1 MQYKNQS
8 KLKVYSINT
17 LLKLFILLLI
27 SGCSS
32 KPSKWDNINEEG
44 AFVVHR
50 RQSPI
55 GEENYKI
62 QNINDTII
70 VTSLQ
75 GENERGRI
83 SGVLSELKLTK
94 DLEPFYYS
102 SKRIS
107 GDTTN
112 VLEVEKIGPNKITII
127 EKHFDKVT
135 KEISG
140 NFFPLHSNIPAGVE
154 IMLYHCYF
162 KYGQKSLPTYPRGK
176 ITVTNTGKD
185 TVTIDGSQK
194 ILDRYVTTGIN
205 WGGRTVWLD
214 ESKNLVA
221 LVKANTQIRE
231 MVKKEYMEAL
241 PTFIAGNVTEQM
253 AQLSKYTEQLKGPE
267 YPVTALIG
275 GDVLVGLSESVKKDM
290 TLIIEDGKI
299 VKIGKSE
306 VIEVPKGAKI
316 IDVKG
321 KTLIPGL
328 WDMHAHSNQV
338 QWAPAYLAGGVTTIR
353 DNGNELEFATSFR
366 DAIAKD
372 GALGPDIILAGM
384 TDGPGAKGNGII
396 RARSVEEAKE
406 VVALYHKNG
415 YEQIK
420 IYSSIEPEILKT
432 LAVEAH
438 KIGMTVT
445 GHVPKPV
452 NDTRLAVEG
461 GMDML
466 SHYNR
471 ILAALFTNKKVSD
484 IGPYFMVDH
493 EVTDE
498 MVDDAI
504 AFYLKHGTVL
514 DVTFGLGVVRTLPKG
529 NLMETIEP
537 DAGRMAYELFESK
550 KFRAGVNPFISNKS
564 KLNIIRTGEV
574 IGKFYKAGI
583 PIVAGT
589 DNFAPGFGHFLELE
603 SYVKFGGLTPLD
615 AIKTATIIPAKAM
628 GMGDVTG
635 TLEVGKEADIAIL
648 EKNPLIDISNLRTV
662 SAVMTN
668 GNYYVS
674 NPLWEAADFKP
685 KKNLKINRDIK

>member
-1 MQYKNQS
+1 MLHKNQS
-8 KLKVYSINT
+8 KLMAYSING
-17 LLKLFILLLI
+17 LLKLFVLLLI
-27 SGCSS
+27 SSCSS
-32 KPSKWDNINEEG
+32 KSSKWDNINEEG
-44 AFVVHR
+44 TFIVHR

-62 QNINDTII
+62 HTINDTII

-83 SGVLSELKLTK
+83 TGVLSELKLTK

-107 GDTTN
+107 RDTTN
-112 VLEVEKIGPNKITII
+112 VLEIEKIGPNKITIW

-135 KEISG
+135 KEVSG
-140 NFFPLHSNIPAGVE
+140 NFFPLHSNIPAGIE
-154 IMLYHCYF
+154 IMLYHYYF
-162 KYGQKSLPTYPRGK
+162 KKDQKSLPTYPRGEV
-176 ITVTNTGKD
+176 TVTNTGKD
-185 TVTIDGSQK
+185 TVTIGGTQK

-231 MVKKEYMEAL
+231 MIKKEYIEAL

-253 AQLSKYTEQLKGPE
+253 AQLSEYTKEVKGLE
-267 YPVTALIG
+267 YPVTALVG
-275 GDVLVGLSESVKKDM
+275 GDVLVGLSKSVKKDM

-306 VIEVPKGAKI
+306 AVQVPNGAKI

-366 DAIAKD
+366 DAIAKE
-372 GALGPDIILAGM
+372 GAVGPDILLAGM

-396 RARSVEEAKE
+396 RARSVKEAKE

-420 IYSSIEPEILKT
+420 IYSSIEPEILKV
-432 LAVEAH
+432 LSEEAH

-445 GHVPKPV
+445 GHVPNPV
-452 NDTRLAVEG
+452 DDTRKAVEG

-471 ILAALFTNKKVSD
+471 ILAALFTNKKVSE
-484 IGPYFMVDH
+484 IGPYFMVDN
-493 EVTDE
+493 EVTDD

-514 DVTFGLGVVRTLPKG
+514 DVTFGLGVLRTLPKG

-537 DAGRMAYELFESK
+537 DAGRMAYELFEGK
-550 KFRAGVNPFISNKS
+550 KFRAGINPLLSNKS
-564 KLNIIRTGEV
+564 KLNIIRSAEV
-574 IGKFYKAGI
+574 LGKFYKAGI

-603 SYVKFGGLTPLD
+603 SYVKFCGLTPLD

-628 GMGDVTG
+628 GYDEVTG
-635 TLEVGKEADIAIL
+635 TIEVGKQADIAIL
-648 EKNPLIDISNLRTV
+648 DKNPLLDISNLRTV
-662 SAVMTN
+662 SSVMTN
-668 GNYYVS
+668 GNYYES
-674 NPLWEAADFKP
+674 EALWIAADFKP
-685 KKNLKINRDIK
+685 TRD

>member
-8 KLKVYSINT
+8 KLKSYSINY

-32 KPSKWDNINEEG
+32 KPSKWDNFSEEG
-44 AFVVHR
+44 TFIVHR

-62 QNINDTII
+62 HTINDTII

-75 GENERGRI
+75 GENERGRVT
-83 SGVLSELKLTK
+83 GVLSELRLTK

-107 GDTTN
+107 KDTTN
-112 VLEVEKIGPNKITII
+112 VLEVEKIGPNKITIW

-135 KEISG
+135 KEVSG
-140 NFFPLHSNIPAGVE
+140 DFFPLHSNIPAGIE

-162 KYGQKSLPTYPRGK
+162 KYAQKSLSTYPRGE

-185 TVTIDGSQK
+185 TVTINGTQK

-205 WGGRTVWLD
+205 WGGRTIWLD

-231 MVKKEYMEAL
+231 MIKKEYIEAL

-253 AQLSKYTEQLKGPE
+253 AQLSEYTEKLKGLE
-267 YPVTALIG
+267 YPVTALVG
-275 GDVLVGLSESVKKDM
+275 GDILVGSNESVKKNM

-366 DAIAKD
+366 DAIAKE
-372 GALGPDIILAGM
+372 GALGPDILLAGM

-396 RARSVEEAKE
+396 RARSVKEAKE

-420 IYSSIEPEILKT
+420 IYSSIEPEILKV

-445 GHVPKPV
+445 GHVPNPV
-452 NDTRLAVEG
+452 NDTRIAVEN

-471 ILAALFTNKKVSD
+471 ILAALFTNKKASE
-484 IGPYFMVDH
+484 IGPYFMVEN

-498 MVDDAI
+498 MVNNTI
-504 AFYLKHGTVL
+504 AFYLKHETVL
-514 DVTFGLGVVRTLPKG
+514 DVTLGLGVIRTLPKG
-529 NLMETIEP
+529 KIMETIEP
-537 DAGRMAYELFESK
+537 DAGRMAYELFEGK
-550 KFRAGVNPFISNKS
+550 RFRAGVSASRAEKL
-564 KLNIIRTGEV
+564 KLNIIRSAEV
-574 IGKFYKAGI
+574 LGKFYKAGI
-583 PIVAGT
+583 PVVAGT

-603 SYVKFGGLTPLD
+603 SYVKFGGFTPLD
-615 AIKTATIIPAKAM
+615 AIKTATIVPAKAM
-628 GMGDVTG
+628 GMDHLTG

-648 EKNPLIDISNLRTV
+648 EKNPLLDITNLRTV
-662 SAVMTN
+662 SAVVTN
-668 GNYYVS
+668 GNYYES
-674 NPLWEAADFKP
+674 KPLWVAADFKP
-685 KKNLKINRDIK
+685 TRD